1 MTDHLGAGLP
11 PDGHSF
17 VRKLQEDKAMA
28 DNEMYDVIILGGG
41 PAGLSAGIYAM
52 RAALKTVLIEKGLP
66 GGQVAITKDVEN
78 YPGFIEI
85 GGFELCEKFLQ
96 HAKHYNL
103 EILEKEAVETMPGID
118 FHSIRLADGTV
129 IKGRAIILAAGGTAR
144 KLNIPGEN
152 ENFGKGV
159 SYCATCDGFF
169 FRDQIVAVIG
179 GGDTALED
187 ALYLAKITRKV
198 YLIHRRDAFR
208 GSRILQQ
215 RVFNEPRIE
224 IIYDTVPTEISAG
237 NDGVKKLSL
246 NLANENGVR
255 ALSLKNVK
263 TGATST
269 IDTDG
274 VFIFVGFS
282 PNNQIVP
289 AGIELNTSG
298 YVVTDEKC
306 ETSIPGIFAVGDL
319 RQKYANQIV
328 LAAADGCTAALAAA
342 YYVETRK

>member
-1 MTDHLGAGLP
+1 M
-11 PDGHSF
+11 S
-17 VRKLQEDKAMA
+17 E
-28 DNEMYDVIILGGG
+28 NELYDVVILGGG
-41 PAGLSAGIYAM
+41 PAGLTAGMYAM

-85 GGFELCEKFLQ
+85 GGFELCEKFLE
-96 HAKHYNL
+96 HAKHYNI
-103 EILEKEAVETMPGID
+103 EIVQNEAVATEPGID
-118 FHSIRLADGTV
+118 YHSVRLADGTV
-129 IKGRAIILAAGGTAR
+129 LKSHAVILAAGGTAL
-144 KLNIPGEN
+144 KLNIPGEE

-169 FRDQIVAVIG
+169 FRDQTVAVVG

-215 RVFNEPRIE
+215 RVFAEPRIE
-224 IIYDTVPTEISAG
+224 VLWNTVVTDIQS
-237 NDGVKKLSL
+237 
-246 NLANENGVR
+246 NETGVR
-255 ALSLKNVK
+255 GLHLKD
-263 TGATST
+263 TQTAETRS

-274 VFIFVGFS
+274 IFIFVGFK
-282 PNNQIVP
+282 PNSQIVP
-289 AGIELNTSG
+289 AGIKLSTSG
-298 YVVTDEKC
+298 YVITDEKC
-306 ETSIPGIFAVGDL
+306 ETTIPGIFAVGDL

-342 YYVETRK
+342 HYIETRTAG

>member
-1 MTDHLGAGLP
+1 MP
-11 PDGHSF
+11 
-17 VRKLQEDKAMA
+17 K
-28 DNEMYDVIILGGG
+28 NELYDLIILGGG
-41 PAGLSAGIYAM
+41 PAGLTAGIYAM

-96 HAKHYNL
+96 HAKHYDL
-103 EILEKEAVETMPGID
+103 EIVEKEAVATEPGIEY
-118 FHSIRLADGTV
+118 HSVRLVDGTILRSHAV
-129 IKGRAIILAAGGTAR
+129 ILAAGGTAQ
-144 KLNIPGEN
+144 KLNIPGEE

-169 FRDQIVAVIG
+169 FRGQTVAVVG

-215 RVFNEPRIE
+215 RVFAEPQIE
-224 IIYDTVPTEISAG
+224 IVYNTIATEILS
-237 NDGVKKLSL
+237 NDK
-246 NLANENGVR
+246 GVR
-255 ALSLKNVK
+255 GLSLKDTQ
-263 TGATST
+263 TGAERA

-274 VFIFVGFS
+274 VFIFVGFK
-282 PNNQIVP
+282 PNNLIVP
-289 AGIELNTSG
+289 AGIKLNTTG
-298 YVVTDEKC
+298 YVITDEKC
-306 ETSIPGIFAVGDL
+306 ETTIPGLFAVGDL

-342 YYVETRK
+342 HYIESRKDG

>member
-1 MTDHLGAGLP
+1 M
-11 PDGHSF
+11 S
-17 VRKLQEDKAMA
+17 
-28 DNEMYDVIILGGG
+28 DNEIYDVIILGGG
-41 PAGLSAGIYAM
+41 PAGLTAGIYAM
-52 RAALKTVLIEKGLP
+52 RAALKTVLVEKGLP

-85 GGFELCEKFLQ
+85 GGFELGEKFLA
-96 HAKHYNL
+96 HAKHYNI
-103 EILEKEAVETMPGID
+103 EMLEKEAVSTEPGIEY
-118 FHSIRLADGTV
+118 HSVHLADGTTLRGHAV
-129 IKGRAIILAAGGTAR
+129 ILAAGGTAQ
-144 KLNIPGEN
+144 KLRIPGED

-169 FRDQIVAVIG
+169 FRDQIVAVVG

-215 RVFNEPRIE
+215 RVFAEPKIE
-224 IIYDTVPTEISAG
+224 ILYNTIATEIQS
-237 NDGVKKLSL
+237 NERGVS
-246 NLANENGVR
+246 G
-255 ALSLKNVK
+255 LSLKDTQ
-263 TGATST
+263 TGKEHG

-274 VFIFVGFS
+274 VFIFVGFK
-282 PNNQIVP
+282 PNSQIVP
-289 AGIELNTSG
+289 AGIKLNTSG
-298 YVVTDEKC
+298 YVITDEKC
-306 ETSIPGIFAVGDL
+306 ETTIPGIFAVGDL

-342 YYVETRK
+342 HYVETRKG

>member
-1 MTDHLGAGLP
+1 MSDDEL
-11 PDGHSF
+11 
-17 VRKLQEDKAMA
+17 
-28 DNEMYDVIILGGG
+28 YDVIILGGG
-41 PAGLSAGIYAM
+41 PAGLTAGIYAM

-66 GGQVAITKDVEN
+66 GGQVAITKEVEN

-96 HAKHYNL
+96 HAKHYDI
-103 EILEKEAVETMPGID
+103 EIVEKEAVSTEPGIEY
-118 FHSIRLADGTV
+118 HSVRLADGTTLRGHV
-129 IKGRAIILAAGGTAR
+129 VILAGGGTAQ
-144 KLNIPGEN
+144 KLNIPGED

-169 FRDQIVAVIG
+169 FRNQIVAVVG

-187 ALYLAKITRKV
+187 ALYLSKITRKV

-215 RVFNEPRIE
+215 RVLAEPKIE
-224 IIYDTVPTEISAG
+224 ILYNTVATDIQS
-237 NDGVKKLSL
+237 NDGGVRGL
-246 NLANENGVR
+246 NL
-255 ALSLKNVK
+255 KDTQ
-263 TGATST
+263 TGKERS

-274 VFIFVGFS
+274 VFIFVGFK
-282 PNNQIVP
+282 PNSKIVP
-289 AGIELNTSG
+289 AGIKLSTTG
-298 YVVTDEKC
+298 YVITDEKC
-306 ETSIPGIFAVGDL
+306 ETTIPGLFAVGDL

-342 YYVETRK
+342 HYVETRKR

>member
-1 MTDHLGAGLP
+1 MSEDGL
-11 PDGHSF
+11 
-17 VRKLQEDKAMA
+17 
-28 DNEMYDVIILGGG
+28 YDVIILGGG
-41 PAGLSAGIYAM
+41 PAGLTAGIYAM

-103 EILEKEAVETMPGID
+103 EIVDKEAVKTEPGID
-118 FHSIRLADGTV
+118 YHSVHLVDGTV
-129 IKGRAIILAAGGTAR
+129 LRSQVVILAAGGTAQ
-144 KLNIPGEN
+144 KLNIPGEE

-169 FRDQIVAVIG
+169 FRGQTVAVVG

-215 RVFNEPRIE
+215 RVFAEPLIE
-224 IIYDTVPTEISAG
+224 IVYNTVATEIQS
-237 NDGVKKLSL
+237 NNKGVC
-246 NLANENGVR
+246 G
-255 ALSLKNVK
+255 LSLKDTK
-263 TGATST
+263 TGAERS

-274 VFIFVGFS
+274 VFIFVGFR

-289 AGIELNTSG
+289 AGIKLNTSG
-298 YVVTDEKC
+298 YVITDEKC
-306 ETSIPGIFAVGDL
+306 ETTIPGIFAVGDL

-342 YYVETRK
+342 HYIETHHSS